1 MSIEASASSIKEEL
15 VQVGFELRALSERL
29 ARLVERVGSLESSA
43 LADQSWELVEEG
55 SLPIGVTDLAHPY
68 PGATTSPLRDIEP
81 VVPRYLID
89 LCSERLRSN
98 SSITPVERAKRAFEL
113 GHSAWLAIATGAHY
127 RPAGSVPHLSSTH
140 WIVLRGLGLKETV
153 RTSTRRDALRAL
165 ASSDPTAIIEEFASF
180 IELQTFCV
188 AARVFVPPLK
198 RCTSPASGLQR

>member
-1 MSIEASASSIKEEL
+1 M
-15 VQVGFELRALSERL
+15 GFELRALSERL

-127 RPAGSVPHLSSTH
+127 RPAGSVPHLSLIH
-140 WIVLRGLGLKETV
+140 I
-153 RTSTRRDALRAL
+153 
-165 ASSDPTAIIEEFASF
+165 
-180 IELQTFCV
+180 
-188 AARVFVPPLK
+188 
-198 RCTSPASGLQR
+198 